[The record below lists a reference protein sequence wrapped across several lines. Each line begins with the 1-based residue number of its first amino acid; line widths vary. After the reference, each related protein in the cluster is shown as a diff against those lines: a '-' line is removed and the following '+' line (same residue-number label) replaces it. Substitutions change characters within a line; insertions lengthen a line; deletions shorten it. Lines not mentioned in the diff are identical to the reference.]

1 MPTCITFFL
10 HATCNDNTTSG
21 THMSRQIKPLLA
33 VPDQPVRRVHHTAGV
48 GWMQPHGE
56 ECMLVQLRG
65 GEVCRRCCQR
75 PVPWPGD
82 VYHEQRSAVHRHLAG
97 GETARPGDVDL
108 PEWGYLCRGLAGR

>member
-33 VPDQPVRRVHHTAGV
+33 VPDQPVRRVHHMAGV

-56 ECMLVQLRG
+56 ECMRVQVRG
-65 GEVCRRCCQR
+65 GAAYVVTWLGVC
-75 PVPWPGD
+75 W
-82 VYHEQRSAVHRHLAG
+82 LAG
-97 GETARPGDVDL
+97 SVRGRRAAGACPAGTG
-108 PEWGYLCRGLAGR
+108 RGL